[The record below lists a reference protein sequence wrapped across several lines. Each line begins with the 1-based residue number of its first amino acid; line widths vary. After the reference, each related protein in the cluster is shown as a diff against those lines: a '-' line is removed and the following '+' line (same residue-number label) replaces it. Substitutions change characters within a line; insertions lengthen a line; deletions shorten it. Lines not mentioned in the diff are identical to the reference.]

1 MTAPERSKLNRAITW
16 TVAACLVSAA
26 AGGYVLSRP
35 DDVELVA
42 VFTDA
47 APLYPGNEVKADG
60 VTVGQIEGIDL
71 VDGKA
76 QVRME
81 VKRSI
86 LPLHAD
92 AKATITQ
99 QDLLGERY
107 VALERGNPSTPAL
120 DPDHLVLSE
129 ANTARSVDLQSIL
142 NGVDRPTDVALG
154 ALITTLGEGADGRGA
169 DIAAGIQ
176 ALRPAMQQTDELSN
190 ILSDQNALLAH
201 LVDAAQPVLRAV
213 AVDNGEK
220 IDSFVGSANQMLT
233 TVANNRAA
241 TQDTLQRL
249 PATLASAQQ
258 TLAHVADV
266 ADAATPTLASIR
278 PVTHDLRDI
287 SGELRE
293 FSDAADPAL
302 AALRPVLDRGQKL
315 IDEARP
321 VAQDLRPA
329 GKGIRDTAAGG
340 RRFVGTALSGPALE
354 DLLQFMKNW
363 SLVTNGYDGLSNYFR
378 VSETTTLKA
387 LGTTGAGPIPGLPD
401 APVPGVVAPQ
411 LPLPGSLAPA
421 PHPKT
426 DHPAPGGGSP
436 PNRGATGLNE
446 QQENS
451 LMDRMLGGG

>member
-1 MTAPERSKLNRAITW
+1 
-16 TVAACLVSAA
+16 VH
-26 AGGYVLSRP
+26 
-35 DDVELVA
+35 
-42 VFTDA
+42 
-47 APLYPGNEVKADG
+47 
-60 VTVGQIEGIDL
+60 
-71 VDGKA
+71 
-76 QVRME
+76 
-81 VKRSI
+81 RSI
-86 LPLHAD
+86 MPLHTD

-107 VALERGNPSTPAL
+107 VSLQRGTPSAPTL
-120 DPDHLVLSE
+120 DSDHPVISE

-142 NGVDRPTDVALG
+142 NGVDQPTDVALA
-154 ALITTLGEGADGRGA
+154 ALITTLGEGVDGRGK

-190 ILSDQNALLAH
+190 VLSDQNALLAH

-213 AVDNGEK
+213 AVDNGQK
-220 IDSFVGSANQMLT
+220 FDSLVGSADQLLT
-233 TVANNRAA
+233 AVANNRAA

-293 FSDAADPAL
+293 FSDAANPAL
-302 AALRPVLDRGQKL
+302 AALRPVLDRGQQL
-315 IDEARP
+315 IDQARP
-321 VAQDLRPA
+321 VASDLKPA
-329 GKGIRDTAAGG
+329 GHGIRDTAAGG
-340 RRFVGTALSGPALE
+340 RRFVTTALSGPALE
-354 DLLQFMKNW
+354 DLLQFLKNW

-387 LGTTGAGPIPGLPD
+387 LGTTGAGPVPGLPD
-401 APVPGVVAPQ
+401 EPVPGIAPPQ
-411 LPLPGSLAPA
+411 LPQPGPLAPG
-421 PHPKT
+421 PHPRT
-426 DHPAPGGGSP
+426 DHPAPGGGTP
-436 PNRGATGLNE
+436 PNRSATGLNE
-446 QQENS
+446 QQENT